1 MKNVREKALDAMLV
15 SGAVILGIRAFRTA
29 CTLIVDLGKGF
40 KTGLKNAIKKD
51 IKEYIETSNNVALN
65 KMKIEQADLYYDCL
79 REIEEEELEKEE
91 RRNKIKQ
98 RREELDNKTENK
110 TKIGF
115 C

>member
-1 MKNVREKALDAMLV
+1 MKNVREKAIDTIIV

-29 CTLIVDLGKGF
+29 CTLIVDLGKGL

-51 IKEYIETSNNVALN
+51 IKEYKETSNYDALN

-79 REIEEEELEKEE
+79 REIEEEELEREE
-91 RRNKIKQ
+91 RIKEIKQ